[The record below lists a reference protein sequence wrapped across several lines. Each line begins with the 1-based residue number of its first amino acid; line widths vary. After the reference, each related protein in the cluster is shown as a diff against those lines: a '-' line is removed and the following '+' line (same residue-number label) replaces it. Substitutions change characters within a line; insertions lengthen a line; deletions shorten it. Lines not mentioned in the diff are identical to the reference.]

1 MRSQLIVCS
10 NVSIKIPKMST
21 IYRILSLLLVIT
33 FLMLAGAGYAAEK
46 WALIIGVDKF
56 DDPNVGT
63 LKYTVNDADA
73 LYQTLTSIPN
83 GFPRENVMLITPTQP
98 DTDHRPTRNNIIA
111 MLTTWLDLA
120 ETGDIILVYFSGH
133 GLEIEAESYIV
144 PSDTK
149 LSNPALT
156 AIPIE
161 VVKDQMRR
169 SKASKKILI
178 LDACHSGEG
187 KATAKMG
194 SILQRTLD
202 DAEGMVT
209 LASCGLNESSYEMK
223 DKPHGAFTY
232 FLMEA
237 LKGRGT
243 TDRDQDGLISVSEVN
258 RYVYE

>member
-1 MRSQLIVCS
+1 MLLRS
-10 NVSIKIPKMST
+10 
-21 IYRILSLLLVIT
+21 
-33 FLMLAGAGYAAEK
+33 G
-46 WALIIGVDKF
+46 ALIIGVDKF

-258 RYVYE
+258 RYVYEQTRRWAARSGLKQRP